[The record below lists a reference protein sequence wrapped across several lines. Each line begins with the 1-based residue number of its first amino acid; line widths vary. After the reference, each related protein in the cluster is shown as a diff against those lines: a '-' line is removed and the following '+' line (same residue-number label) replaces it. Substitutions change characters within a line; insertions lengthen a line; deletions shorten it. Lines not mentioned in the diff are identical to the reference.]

1 VAIPFSPPLEQFVL
15 SRRMMRAGWAIMA
28 GMSATPDD
36 ELSYAAAG
44 VDLDRARAGLRGL
57 LGWVNRT
64 REFRSGVGGSAL
76 PIGYFANVV
85 DLGRGQ
91 GLAISTDG
99 VGTKIL
105 VAQLVDRYD
114 TVGIDC
120 VAMNVNDVLCV
131 GAEPLSLVDYLAV
144 EDPQPRLLEEIGKG
158 LYEGARRANVTIVG
172 GELAQVPA
180 MLRGERAGF
189 GFDLTATCVGL
200 VPLDRIV
207 HGGALEPGD
216 VLLGLPSSGIHSNGL
231 TLAREV
237 LLGPGGY
244 AVESHMPELG
254 RTLGEELLEPTA
266 IYVREVLE
274 VQRAGIE
281 VRAMAHIT
289 GDGLL
294 NLARVRAPLGYLLD
308 NLPEP
313 PPIFQLIRRLGDLAD
328 DEMYRVF
335 NMGIGFCLAVPPQ
348 QAEAALGLLR
358 GHYPGAMRLGYAVA
372 DPDRK
377 IVLEPLGVTLG
388 IGG

>member
-1 VAIPFSPPLEQFVL
+1 MPFSRRLGLFGLP
-15 SRRMMRAGWAIMA
+15 RRMTRAGWAIMA
-28 GMSATPDD
+28 GMGATPDD
-36 ELSYAAAG
+36 ELSYAAG
-44 VDLDRARAGLRGL
+44 VDLDRAHAGLRRL

-64 REFRSGVGGSAL
+64 LDFRAGVGGSAL

-85 DLGRGQ
+85 DLGHGE

-99 VGTKIL
+99 VGTKLL
-105 VAQLVDRYD
+105 VAQLVDRYE

-144 EDPQPRLLEEIGKG
+144 EDPQPRLLAEIGKG

-200 VPLDRIV
+200 VPLDRIID
-207 HGGALEPGD
+207 GGALEPGD

-237 LLGPGGY
+237 LLGPCAY
-244 AVESHMPELG
+244 TVESHVPELG
-254 RTLGEELLEPTA
+254 RTLGEELLEPTV

-274 VQRAGIE
+274 VQRAGME

-294 NLARVRAPLGYLLD
+294 NLARVRAPLGYVLD

-313 PPIFQLIRRLGDLAD
+313 PPIFQLIRRLGNLPD
-328 DEMYRVF
+328 DEMYRAF
-335 NMGIGFCLAVPPQ
+335 NMGIGFCLAVRPE
-348 QAEAALGLLR
+348 QAEAALGLLQR
-358 GHYPGAMRLGYAVA
+358 HHPGALRLGYAVA
-372 DPDRK
+372 DPGRR

-388 IGG
+388 PV